1 MTGRSKP
8 LPTEI
13 WVLVGGAF
21 VIAIGFGL
29 VAPVLPQFARGFGV
43 GVAAASAI
51 VSAFALMRLLFAPL
65 SGRLVQR
72 LGERSVY
79 LGGLLIVAV
88 STGASALAQ
97 SYWQLMLLRSLGGI
111 GSTMF
116 TVSSLALV
124 IRMSPPEQRG
134 RVSGLWSTS
143 FLVGSVSGP
152 LVGGGL
158 SGLGLR
164 WPFVIYAVALLAVS
178 VVVHLSLRHSE
189 LAAPE
194 PVGGVRMMSFR
205 EGVARPEYR
214 AVLLSNFANGA
225 AVFGVRMALVPLLV
239 VEVLHQ
245 APGMAGVALTV
256 FAAGNVAVLFT
267 SGRLSDRWGRKPFV
281 IVGSLVCAAGTAG
294 LGLATDLPWLLA
306 TSFLAGLGS
315 GLFTPAQQAAVADI
329 IGPKARGGPVLA
341 GFQMA
346 ADLGTVIGPV
356 AVGALAQQVSYGLA
370 LGVTGALL
378 AAAALVWA
386 VVPEPLPRGSSIRS
400 ETPSDRSGGADDTGR
415 QTAGIDH
422 ALSDVSG
429 APVADSAVPVASSG
443 AAPRGDGVADAPHA
457 GGPESV
463 AEGVVAPVES
473 DGLVRSAPAVRGDRP
488 GIAADSRSA
497 TPAPGTAVVDSNVE
511 SPPGRPMSRGK
522 RRRPQRRARRRR

>member
-1 MTGRSKP
+1 M
-8 LPTEI
+8 
-13 WVLVGGAF
+13 LVGGAF

-152 LVGGGL
+152 LVGGAL

-164 WPFVIYAVALLAVS
+164 WPFVIYALALLAVS
-178 VVVHLSLRHSE
+178 VVVYLSLRHSE

-205 EGVARPEYR
+205 EGLARPEYR

-256 FAAGNVAVLFT
+256 FAAGNVAVLFA

-315 GLFTPAQQAAVADI
+315 GMFTPTQQAAVADI

-356 AVGALAQQVSYGLA
+356 AVGALAQQVSYELA

-378 AAAALVWA
+378 AVAALVWA
-386 VVPEPLPRGSSIRS
+386 VVPEPLRRGSSVPS
-400 ETPSDRSGGADDTGR
+400 EIPYERSGGAEDTERGAAR
-415 QTAGIDH
+415 V
-422 ALSDVSG
+422 LNEVSG
-429 APVADSAVPVASSG
+429 APIPDSPVPVVVESG
-443 AAPRGDGVADAPHA
+443 DVPGDHAENVKDLRAVAGRRESTTNGVRTAAKSEGTVSGDRRGTAADA
-457 GGPESV
+457 GP
-463 AEGVVAPVES
+463 G
-473 DGLVRSAPAVRGDRP
+473 R
-488 GIAADSRSA
+488 
-497 TPAPGTAVVDSNVE
+497 TAPGTAVVGAEHSSD
-511 SPPGRPMSRGK
+511 PGRPMSRGK
-522 RRRPQRRARRRR
+522 HPRPVRRTRRRS